1 MHKKHQPLKNTIMK
15 RRSFLKTSAI
25 ATTAVIVPITAQSA
39 IETPK
44 KPISLNSNTLKI
56 GVMTYTL
63 ARDWSI
69 ETIIKNLSETG
80 YQSVELRTT
89 HAHGV
94 EVDLTPIQRAEVKK
108 RFKDS
113 PLETISLASGFEYH
127 SPNPVELKK
136 NIEGTK
142 EYILLAHDV
151 GAIGIRVFGNSLPD
165 GVPEEKS
172 MEQIG
177 KALAEVGEFGYNN
190 NVEVRICIHGNKTNR
205 VSVIK
210 KIIDLSQ
217 NPHVYVNWNCNME
230 DIEEEGLEYNF
241 NLVKDRLKGVHLHEL
256 WEIKYPY
263 RKFFKLLTESGY
275 KGYCNAEID
284 GNQDPIR
291 LMKYYRAL
299 FLAYQ
304 DAI

>member
-1 MHKKHQPLKNTIMK
+1 MK
-15 RRSFLKTSAI
+15 RRNFLKTSAL
-25 ATTAVIVPITAQSA
+25 ATTATILPITAQSA
-39 IETPK
+39 TGVQKSPF
-44 KPISLNSNTLKI
+44 SLNQNPLKI
-56 GVMTYTL
+56 GIMTYTI
-63 ARDWSI
+63 AQNWSI
-69 ETIIKNLSETG
+69 ETIIKNLSEAG

-94 EVDLTPIQRAEVKK
+94 EVSLSPGQRAEVKK
-108 RFKDS
+108 RFQDS

-127 SPNPVELKK
+127 SPDPAILKK

-142 EYILLAHDV
+142 EYILLARDV
-151 GAIGIRVFGNSLPD
+151 AATGIRVFGNSLPD
-165 GVPEEKS
+165 GVPVEKT

-177 KALAEVGEFGYNN
+177 KSLAEVGEFGYKNG
-190 NVEVRICIHGNKTNR
+190 VEVRICIHGNKTNR

-210 KIIDLSQ
+210 KIIDYSKS
-217 NPHVYVNWNCNME
+217 PHVYVNWNCNPE
-230 DIEEEGLEYNF
+230 DTGEKGLEYNF
-241 NLVKDRLKGVHLHEL
+241 NLIKDRLKGVHMHEL
-256 WEIKYPY
+256 WQVEYPY
-263 RKFFKLLTESGY
+263 RQFFKLLSEAGF

-284 GNQDPIR
+284 SNQDPIR

>member
-1 MHKKHQPLKNTIMK
+1 MK
-15 RRSFLKTSAI
+15 RRNFLKTSAI
-25 ATTAVIVPITAQSA
+25 ATAAVIVSGTVQSA
-39 IETPK
+39 VVQQKGPVTVNPN
-44 KPISLNSNTLKI
+44 PLRI

-63 ARDWSI
+63 AKDWSI

-80 YQSVELRTT
+80 YKSAELRTT

-94 EVDLTPIQRAEVKK
+94 EVNLTPVQRAEVKK
-108 RFKDS
+108 RFIDS
-113 PLETISLASGFEYH
+113 PLETISLASGFAYH
-127 SPNPVELKK
+127 SPDPVELKK
-136 NIEGTK
+136 NIEGTE

-151 GAIGIRVFGNSLPD
+151 GATGIRVFGNSLPD

-177 KALAEVGEFGYNN
+177 KSLAEVGEFGFNN

-210 KIIDLSQ
+210 KIIDISQ
-217 NPHVYVNWNCNME
+217 SPHVYVNWNCNME
-230 DIEEEGLEYNF
+230 DIGEQGLEYNF
-241 NLVKDRLKGVHLHEL
+241 NLVKDRLKGVHMHEL
-256 WEIKYPY
+256 WEAEYPY
-263 RKFFKLLTESGY
+263 RKFFKLLAEAGY

-291 LMKYYRAL
+291 LMKYYSAL